1 MAGGP
6 DFDIIIAEKWGAQG
20 LEEHKKTRRQQAE
33 ETKRHIFEVALALLD
48 RRAFEQI
55 KVRDIVEAAQ
65 VSVGTFYNYYA
76 TKLDVYYETYQLADE
91 YFEDV
96 VAPALIQPTARE
108 RILYFFDEY
117 ARYSS
122 EITDISLTKLLYNS
136 NNKCF
141 DRPSEQGIRRVLG
154 EQVQQGLQAGEFHS
168 EEGGGRHGGLS
179 DDRCPGAGVQLVHPR
194 RRLSDS
200 AGDETLCGTPAA
212 GLGLNRAQGGQ
223 AEGRAAENPQR
234 VPSFC

>member
-154 EQVQQGLQAGEFHS
+154 EQVQQGLHVRHLDGMQLPAEQEQVFSDKVGVFRFDPAILGCFKLVRYGFLYLFDNLFVFPDTHVLSHFLQIFHR
-168 EEGGGRHGGLS
+168 EIVLFAIE
-179 DDRCPGAGVQLVHPR
+179 
-194 RRLSDS
+194 
-200 AGDETLCGTPAA
+200 
-212 GLGLNRAQGGQ
+212 
-223 AEGRAAENPQR
+223 
-234 VPSFC
+234 